1 MAAPARIGLFG
12 GSFNPPH
19 LAHLALARL
28 ALAHLQLD
36 EVRWLPAGAP
46 WQKPAHALAA
56 PTLRRDMVAA
66 LIAGEP
72 GMVLDERELHRQGPS
87 YTLDT
92 VREFQSAQPGAE
104 LWLLIGQDQYAR
116 LHTWR
121 GAPELLARVRWAVAS
136 REGQPVAPPPEL
148 AHIPH
153 TAVVLPLPRTDLSA
167 TEIRARCAAGAQ
179 VDDLAALVGPS
190 VARFLAQHALYQA
203 QLRA

>member
-1 MAAPARIGLFG
+1 MTVPARIGLFG

-28 ALAHLQLD
+28 ALTHLTLD

-46 WQKPAHALAA
+46 WQKPAAALAPA
-56 PTLRRDMVAA
+56 ALRRDMVAA

-92 VREFQSAQPGAE
+92 VHEFQSEQPDAE
-104 LWLLIGQDQYAR
+104 LWLIIGQDQYAR
-116 LHTWR
+116 LNTWR
-121 GAPELLARVRWAVAS
+121 GARELLRRVKLAVAA
-136 REGQPVAPPPEL
+136 REGQPVAPP
-148 AHIPH
+148 AAWADVSH
-153 TAVVLPLPRTDLSA
+153 TAVVLPLPRTDISA
-167 TEIRARCAAGAQ
+167 TEIRARCAAGATASS
-179 VDDLAALVGPS
+179 LAALVGLP
-190 VARFLAQHALYQA
+190 VASLLEQHALYRG

>member
-1 MAAPARIGLFG
+1 MTAPARIGLFG

-28 ALAHLQLD
+28 ALAHLHLD

-46 WQKPAHALAA
+46 WQKPAGELAA
-56 PTLRRDMVAA
+56 PALRRDMVAA

-72 GMVLDERELHRQGPS
+72 GFVLDERELHRQGPS

-92 VREFQSAQPGAE
+92 VREFQSEQPGAE
-104 LWLLIGQDQYAR
+104 LWLIIGQDQYAR

-121 GAPELLARVRWAVAS
+121 GAPELLARVKLAVAA

-148 AHIPH
+148 AALSH
-153 TAVVLPLPRTDLSA
+153 TAVVLPLPRTDISA
-167 TEIRARCAAGAQ
+167 TEIRARCAASAT
-179 VDDLAALVGPS
+179 VETLAALVGLP
-190 VARFLAQHALYQA
+190 VAHFLDQHAPYRGQH
-203 QLRA
+203 RA